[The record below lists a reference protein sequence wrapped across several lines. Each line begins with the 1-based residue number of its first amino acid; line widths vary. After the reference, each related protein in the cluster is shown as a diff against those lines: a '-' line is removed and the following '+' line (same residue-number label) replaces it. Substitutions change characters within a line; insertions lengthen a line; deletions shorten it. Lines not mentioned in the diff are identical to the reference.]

1 MRRGRERLK
10 SILVL
15 YHSYDS
21 AMSTSYSSCSLH
33 DLLPGPSTAP
43 NNLNAPILALIG
55 NFPASTVLHYAL
67 NHLERQEEESYSLER
82 NEGLSEKAKGK
93 RKAFEDDFADEQEG
107 DIGDLEEEGIGSEQR
122 GQRKPRQRHVLVLT
136 PNLPELRQRLV
147 NENDVSLFGRRQ
159 DAEKAKMLDRIT
171 FK

>member
-1 MRRGRERLK
+1 MRRGRERSK
-10 SILVL
+10 TILVL

-21 AMSTSYSSCSLH
+21 TMSTSYNSCSLQ

-43 NNLNAPILALIG
+43 NLNTPTLALIG
-55 NFPASTVLHYAL
+55 NLPASAVLHYAL

-147 NENDVSLFGRRQ
+147 NENDVSLFGRKR